1 MKNINQN
8 SFFFILKFFLK
19 NILNAAY
26 LYPFY
31 PYQKVHLLGIRNTMK
46 EHASKGIKNIFDTL
60 QKANI
65 PFDVF
70 LL

>member
-1 MKNINQN
+1 MNNQIIKHVHILEN
-8 SFFFILKFFLK
+8 FIICE
-19 NILNAAY
+19 ILTS
-26 LYPFY
+26 
-31 PYQKVHLLGIRNTMK
+31 QKVHLLGIRNTMK